1 VAVDSEHK
9 TALTPARSVSAFAG
23 EIIRGDAM
31 DTKKP
36 QQIPTQPTIDM
47 LLEFALSQGTAPGGQ
62 QSGMPCAVDVSA
74 ETDMSTVSDGCEEWP
89 AMLAIGSIA
98 TETAT
103 IRVRMV

>member
-47 LLEFALSQGTAPGGQ
+47 LLEFA
-62 QSGMPCAVDVSA
+62 C
-74 ETDMSTVSDGCEEWP
+74 
-89 AMLAIGSIA
+89 IA

>member
-1 VAVDSEHK
+1 MVDSEHK
-9 TALTPARSVSAFAG
+9 TALTPARSISTSTS

-36 QQIPTQPTIDM
+36 QQIPTQPTMDM

-74 ETDMSTVSDGCEEWP
+74 ETDMSTVSDDCEEWP
-89 AMLAIGSIA
+89 AVPAIGSIA
-98 TETAT
+98 TETARM
-103 IRVRMV
+103 RVRMV